1 MKPREHSIEIVPRK
15 TTFSVFFFIFHQEY
29 QNTAFLFILFDLNWN
44 TAFHLTLQMFSICH
58 FNALRGEGEVCSGA
72 TGIVL
77 WKKMCNLLHLYWH
90 SWLNYYLQESW
101 GRLLSAW
108 TSECIGELAQL
119 TVNPG
124 RRKLRFWY
132 TWAAQGAQGA
142 VAESVFISPSLVLT
156 KCVCGSSNLVHVD
169 IICQIQE
176 IPGREHTEFSV
187 AMATCTAMLWNQ
199 CQYFGLLFVS
209 AVE

>member
-1 MKPREHSIEIVPRK
+1 
-15 TTFSVFFFIFHQEY
+15 
-29 QNTAFLFILFDLNWN
+29 
-44 TAFHLTLQMFSICH
+44 MFNICH